1 MTKTQL
7 LDAIEMYAM
16 AYVDYVHDTI
26 NYDGNRE
33 ESEIFKDR
41 MNRWG
46 IIKNE
51 IDVLFNKINK
61 GN

>member
-16 AYVDYVHDTI
+16 AYVDYVHDIT